1 MTLGKYL
8 EAIRTFDKAIA
19 INPNDR
25 EARQQRDLAQK
36 KIMESCIST
45 APSSKNQTRLIK

>member
-1 MTLGKYL
+1 MNLGKYL

-45 APSSKNQTRLIK
+45 APSSKNQTKLIK

>member
-25 EARQQRDLAQK
+25 HRH
-36 KIMESCIST
+36 ESSGT
-45 APSSKNQTRLIK
+45 GH